1 MTHDRLDTQMDI
13 AINKALAAALL
24 IDVRAGLKI
33 MVDAAV
39 PPAVVAR
46 VFLAP
51 QQRRAT
57 DWKH

>member
-1 MTHDRLDTQMDI
+1 MTHDRRDTKMDV
-13 AINKALAAALL
+13 AINQALAAALL
-24 IDVRAGLKI
+24 IDVRAGIKI
-33 MVDAAV
+33 MIDAAV

-51 QQRRAT
+51 HQRRAT